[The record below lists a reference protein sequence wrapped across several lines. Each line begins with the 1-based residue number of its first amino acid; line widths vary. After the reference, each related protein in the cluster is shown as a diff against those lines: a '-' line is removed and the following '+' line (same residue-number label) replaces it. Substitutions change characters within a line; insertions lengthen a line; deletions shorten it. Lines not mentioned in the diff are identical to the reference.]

1 MDNNEESNQFW
12 SSILQSL
19 AESNPIYNLYPE
31 IDSTRMV
38 MSTTMSIDVTP
49 EPKASL
55 GDGDQVCGP
64 EKTTVENGSKIIIES
79 EKKSTNKEIDEN
91 KLKSILG

>member
-1 MDNNEESNQFW
+1 MDHNEENNQFW

-55 GDGDQVCGP
+55 GDGDKVAGP
-64 EKTTVENGSKIIIES
+64 EKTTVENGSETISES
-79 EKKSTNKEIDEN
+79 EKKSTKKPIDEVN
-91 KLKSILG
+91 LN